1 MQIQSSDHRGQP
13 MHDKAWKGLDVRK
26 SCEQNF
32 GRIPRAS
39 ENTRN
44 GKRWPDFFFFSHLH
58 YPFLLFCSNIARQWI
73 NSHGRQ
79 KWSYNWWFLPACA
92 TQCQQRCTLL
102 PCPCCPSPALPLWA
116 ARSLYSSGHMLMT
129 KPAVSI
135 TVLLIPLKINRLKIK
150 VLMEFSKPAVPVLQS
165 SPAQNNRRFCYE
177 NQLLFQIIS
186 ILHKPDVPVSS
197 PGMNLLHTQRKICER
212 YFHRGANVALTRVPL
227 PNYSSTCTR
236 RNGEGKRRQDHFI
249 SQNEKPSPTVLTL
262 QL

>member
-1 MQIQSSDHRGQP
+1 MSRILEEFPGPAKTPEVESG
-13 MHDKAWKGLDVRK
+13 GL
-26 SCEQNF
+26 
-32 GRIPRAS
+32 IL
-39 ENTRN
+39 
-44 GKRWPDFFFFSHLH
+44 FFFSHLH

-73 NSHGRQ
+73 NRHGRQ

-116 ARSLYSSGHMLMT
+116 ARSLYPSGHTLMT
-129 KPAVSI
+129 KPAVST

-165 SPAQNNRRFCYE
+165 SPARNNRRFCYE

-197 PGMNLLHTQRKICER
+197 PGMNLLHTQRKICKR

-236 RNGEGKRRQDHFI
+236 RNGEGKRCQDHFI

-262 QL
+262 